1 MENERKEM
9 TSAMVVNS
17 KCSNCSDVLRLHLSV
32 LEEVKKLQEEKV
44 KLIGMVQSL
53 TAELEKAKTE
63 MTNANAVKLKEQKEK
78 KQAREKRKKKSLEK
92 QVQKGK
98 TRPKGQTTISGW
110 MQQGAKLDRPKTVAG
125 CEKKRLELLANK
137 ASEGPSGRAVSSTQ
151 ADSETHKLV
160 ERVKARVEEEKK
172 QKEES
177 VKKTIEKL
185 EKKELQ
191 KGKDRTTTSNL
202 VEEDEVGVEVGEA
215 NVEFQHQENVDKALK
230 QAEGAALTMLSS
242 LKVLKKYTTSS
253 AEDKD
258 LQPPTEKIPKVEKQE
273 YFEDNQI
280 KREPMDHA
288 HSAELDNFDQQKCPK
303 QK

>member
-1 MENERKEM
+1 METERKEM
-9 TSAMVVNS
+9 TSAMMVNS
-17 KCSNCSDVLRLHLSV
+17 KCSNCSSVLTLHLPVPEV
-32 LEEVKKLQEEKV
+32 LAKVREDNV
-44 KLIGMVQSL
+44 KLTQMVQKL
-53 TAELEKAKTE
+53 TVEKAQLDAQLEAVKE
-63 MTNANAVKLKEQKEK
+63 VKLKEQKEK
-78 KQAREKRKKKSLEK
+78 KQAMEKRKKKSLEK

-191 KGKDRTTTSNL
+191 KGKDRTTTSNI

-258 LQPPTEKIPKVEKQE
+258 LEPPTEKIPKVEKQE
-273 YFEDNQI
+273 YFEENQI
-280 KREPMDHA
+280 KREAMDHVQ
-288 HSAELDNFDQQKCPK
+288 SAK
-303 QK
+303 